1 MIKHLLLELSTFLEN
16 TSSKIVVQH
25 KISFPMIYNTSYFV
39 KDGIL
44 RIIYDV
50 IGVSLSTFYS
60 YWVHFQNLVQ
70 AKRLLSIKFPFQR
83 YIKRYVLENKIFLQK
98 NADVSSHVTLETCLP
113 WKFSSVVYTDHLCKV
128 SQICTIICLTAPTIM
143 KNIIQSSL

>member
-60 YWVHFQNLVQ
+60 YCVHFQNLVQ

-83 YIKRYVLENKIFLQK
+83 YIKRYDLENKIFFAKKCWRQQSRDLR
-98 NADVSSHVTLETCLP
+98 DVSPLKIL
-113 WKFSSVVYTDHLCKV
+113 
-128 SQICTIICLTAPTIM
+128 I
-143 KNIIQSSL
+143 SSLYWPSMQSFTDLS

>member
-1 MIKHLLLELSTFLEN
+1 MFINHLSTFLEN

-70 AKRLLSIKFPFQR
+70 AKKLLSIKFPFQR

-113 WKFSSVVYTDHLCKV
+113 WKFSSVVYIDHLCKV
-128 SQICTIICLTAPTIM
+128 SQICHNLHDDPIFLT
-143 KNIIQSSL
+143 